1 MAKITCNIIS
11 QVLKRTVDITVI
23 IPTPTIPDALS
34 PDGKRVS
41 YIPPEKY
48 PVIYLLH
55 GFGNNHATWS
65 GYTNVELYA
74 EENQIAVVNLSAEN
88 KAYIENGMDD
98 FYAFVSQELPEM
110 VCGLFPI
117 SDKPENTY
125 IAGLSMGGYGTLTHA
140 LSHPERFAAAGALSA
155 AVIRK
160 NPGGGMKTE
169 DLKKEA
175 QAELPK
181 DGDPTVDMPDRQPS
195 VLAERVAKSGRKF
208 PKMYMACGGR
218 DPLFGM
224 NKRFRDKLI
233 SLGADV
239 TWDEIDC
246 YGHEWRFWDIEIEK
260 FMEWIPRTDF
270 YAAGGKRQ
278 I

>member
-1 MAKITCNIIS
+1 MAKISCNIIS
-11 QVLKRTVDITVI
+11 QVLKRAIDITVI

-55 GFGNNHATWS
+55 GFGNDHATWS
-65 GYTNVELYA
+65 GYTIVELYA

-98 FYAFVSQELPEM
+98 FYTFVSEELPEM
-110 VCGLFPI
+110 VCGLFPV
-117 SDKPENTY
+117 SDKPESTY

-140 LSHPERFAAAGALSA
+140 LSHPKRFAAVGALSA

-160 NPGGGMKTE
+160 NPEGGIRME
-169 DLKKEA
+169 DIKKEA
-175 QAELPK
+175 EAELPK
-181 DGDPTVDMPDRQPS
+181 DGDPNVDMPDRQPS
-195 VLAERVAKSGRKF
+195 VLAERIVKEGGKF
-208 PKMYMACGGR
+208 PKIYMACGGK
-218 DPLFGM
+218 DALFEM
-224 NKRFRDKLI
+224 NKKFRDKLI
-233 SLGADV
+233 ALGADV
-239 TWDEIDC
+239 TWDEIDR

-260 FMEWIPRTDF
+260 FMEWIPRTDI

-278 I
+278 V

>member
-23 IPTPTIPDALS
+23 IPTPTIPDALN
-34 PDGKRVS
+34 PEGKRVS
-41 YIPPEKY
+41 YIPAEKY

-98 FYAFVSQELPEM
+98 FFTFVSQELPEM

-125 IAGLSMGGYGTLTHA
+125 IAGLSMGGYGTLVHS
-140 LSHPERFAAAGALSA
+140 LRHPERFAAVGAFSA
-155 AVIRK
+155 AVMPK
-160 NPGGGMKTE
+160 KPGSGVSME
-169 DLKKEA
+169 EIKKESEV
-175 QAELPK
+175 ELPG
-181 DGDPTVDMPDRQPS
+181 DGDPDVYLADFQPS
-195 VLAERVAKSGRKF
+195 VLAERIAKSGKKF
-208 PKMYMACGGR
+208 PKMYMACGGQ
-218 DPLFGM
+218 DALFEQ
-224 NKRFRDKLI
+224 NKKFRDKLI

-239 TWDEIDC
+239 TWDEIEQ
-246 YGHEWRFWDIEIEK
+246 YKHEWRFWDIQIEK
-260 FMEWIPRTDF
+260 FMEWIPRTDS
-270 YAAGGKRQ
+270 YKAGGKRQ